1 MVVITQYL
9 QGLYHPIWF
18 GGSILC
24 RSCKNFEKLESRSL
38 DILGKKYRWQKGGCE
53 SITKIIGATG
63 QISHIFHIYFTNLDF
78 LGEIFR
84 GPFWNPSKKCYLL
97 IGGIWWIGRRDVWRR
112 RVTRCLWANP
122 PLQLDWVSIHY
133 RCKMA
138 LQILGGTA
146 GNCR

>member
-97 IGGIWWIGRRDVWRR
+97 IGGDLVDRTSWRLTSPSHKMPLSKSAPSARLGFDSLPMQNGPSNPGR
-112 RVTRCLWANP
+112 
-122 PLQLDWVSIHY
+122 
-133 RCKMA
+133 
-138 LQILGGTA
+138 
-146 GNCR
+146 NCR